1 MPTPLSF
8 KTNSS
13 FQSKN
18 ELRIDAQ
25 NANAT
30 PFLAPLSSSSPFYF
44 QNTHIPLY
52 IVADQKVETLSNT
65 GAFYEKKYLLSLKR
79 LTSKSPFSGT
89 FGIVSGS
96 QTGRG
101 IFFCFRAETFGFVM

>member
-13 FQSKN
+13 FQAQNK
-18 ELRIDAQ
+18 LRIDAQ

-30 PFLAPLSSSSPFYF
+30 LFLALSPAFSPFYF
-44 QNTHIPLY
+44 QNTHISLY
-52 IVADQKVETLSNT
+52 IVAHRKVEILGNT
-65 GAFYEKKYLLSLKR
+65 VASYEKKYLLSLKR

-89 FGIVSGS
+89 DGIVSGN

-101 IFFCFRAETFGFVM
+101 IFFCLRAEAFGFAM